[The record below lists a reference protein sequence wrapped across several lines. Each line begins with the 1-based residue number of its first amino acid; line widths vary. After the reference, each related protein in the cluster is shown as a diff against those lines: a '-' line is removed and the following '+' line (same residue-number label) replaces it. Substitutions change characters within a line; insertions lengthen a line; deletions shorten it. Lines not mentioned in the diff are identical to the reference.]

1 MNNLNE
7 NISILKRE
15 IKNIILSSNYKN
27 NQMFVLTYKPYLID
41 QTNIFFIA
49 QPLFVGKINNQ
60 NLTINPVYE
69 DGMLI
74 CNILIKRIYK
84 IGVFYFKYNDK
95 NVIDFIDN
103 FDFNLEHHTYNYIL
117 GEYGKIKSKSH
128 KFNFKS
134 RMRMKDLNN
143 SENIIEKYLILC
155 QEKNWDCNYRGVKS

>member
-74 CNILIKRIYK
+74 CNIF
-84 IGVFYFKYNDK
+84 V
-95 NVIDFIDN
+95 
-103 FDFNLEHHTYNYIL
+103 
-117 GEYGKIKSKSH
+117 
-128 KFNFKS
+128 
-134 RMRMKDLNN
+134 
-143 SENIIEKYLILC
+143 LIL
-155 QEKNWDCNYRGVKS
+155 NYYLLVKWSDYLNFNTIPFF